1 MKYLWNMPQNKL
13 RVNLMI
19 STIKLNSFIFNC
31 FPSRCQVR
39 HLIVIHFSTSI
50 GWKCWC
56 VVGYVCW
63 GLWMQ
68 RAGLWVMN
76 VLEQMFSYVGRE
88 DIPVFD
94 SASAIIWQ
102 INPPNERPVAMA
114 WKNTHLIGW
123 YVRVFV
129 CLPSTCWLLVT
140 PQIFNVALNLH
151 LLLISYLIHRVV
163 TLNYGWELY
172 IFKVSQNALYC
183 YTVGY
188 YVDRK
193 LILM

>member
-1 MKYLWNMPQNKL
+1 MKYATKTSSGLIYWFQQLNWIALFLTAFQAMSGASPNCNKFLYQYWLEMLVRCGL
-13 RVNLMI
+13 RMLR
-19 STIKLNSFIFNC
+19 SLNAA
-31 FPSRCQVR
+31 
-39 HLIVIHFSTSI
+39 
-50 GWKCWC
+50 
-56 VVGYVCW
+56 
-63 GLWMQ
+63 
-68 RAGLWVMN
+68 AGLWVMN

-172 IFKVSQNALYC
+172 IFKVSQNSLYC